1 MKSLRSRDTV
11 MSRRSAISLGIGV
24 SAAASLGLS
33 ARPARA
39 ARKIRLTTNFFAE
52 PSMGGMYQALATGL
66 YAARGLD
73 VEIRQG
79 GPQINGLQLLTGGE
93 TDFVVSSAMG
103 AYSAYDNGAPIL
115 VVAASF
121 QSDPQ
126 CLVARPTVRSLV
138 DLRGH
143 KILVSTQG
151 RASYWVWLEKRFGFT
166 DDQAFPYTGNI
177 QPFVTDP
184 TIALGGLISSEPY
197 RIKSAG
203 VDVKSFLLAD
213 EGYPPYGSPILAM
226 RAFVDQNKETVAT
239 FVKATMAGWKSFLDN
254 PAPGLSIIQSVNQKA
269 DDGWVRYSVD
279 TIRRLGLVTGGEAK
293 TRGIGTMNDER
304 WKTLADFM
312 IDAGLLKSGRPTK
325 DLYTLDFA
333 NAADIIP

>member
-1 MKSLRSRDTV
+1 
-11 MSRRSAISLGIGV
+11 
-24 SAAASLGLS
+24 
-33 ARPARA
+33 
-39 ARKIRLTTNFFAE
+39 
-52 PSMGGMYQALATGL
+52 
-66 YAARGLD
+66 
-73 VEIRQG
+73 
-79 GPQINGLQLLTGGE
+79 
-93 TDFVVSSAMG
+93 
-103 AYSAYDNGAPIL
+103 
-115 VVAASF
+115 
-121 QSDPQ
+121 
-126 CLVARPTVRSLV
+126 
-138 DLRGH
+138 
-143 KILVSTQG
+143 
-151 RASYWVWLEKRFGFT
+151 
-166 DDQAFPYTGNI
+166 
-177 QPFVTDP
+177 
-184 TIALGGLISSEPY
+184 
-197 RIKSAG
+197 
-203 VDVKSFLLAD
+203 
-213 EGYPPYGSPILAM
+213 M